1 MPESIV
7 GGVGFTIVPEDEA
20 CFCQFE
26 GPSEAAVAEAN
37 RRAGL
42 VFLVFD
48 RIVPAVA
55 VSPGRRAQTMSS
67 VTAVDPVQQLRE
79 AFSGQILSPGE
90 PGYDEARRIHNGLID
105 KHPAVIARCHHTADV
120 VDAVNFGRDAGLEI
134 SIRGGGQNVAGKAV
148 TDGGLMIDLSLIKG
162 IHVDPARRAARAQ
175 PGVTVGELDRT
186 MGAFGSP
193 PRAASCPPPGS
204 RVSRSAAVSPG

>member
-120 VDAVNFGRDAGLEI
+120 VDAVNFGRDAGREI
-134 SIRGGGQNVAGKAV
+134 SIRGGGHNVAGKAV
-148 TDGGLMIDLSLIKG
+148 TDGGLMIDLPDKG
-162 IHVDPARRAARAQ
+162 HPRRPSATGGPRAARRHRRRAR
-175 PGVTVGELDRT
+175 PDHGRLRLAT
-186 MGAFGSP
+186 
-193 PRAASCPPPGS
+193 RAASCPPPGS
-204 RVSRSAAVSPG
+204 RVSRSAAVSLG